1 MHRVIFCLG
10 IFALASSCDTQTAVD
25 PVAYETYEIVSSGT
39 RQFEWDTD
47 SGPGIIKVLIE
58 ESNLGSKGAEIAEI
72 WFPPGYEGSSHPHEL
87 EIIYVVEGELDHI
100 VNGESHILK
109 PGMTGV
115 VRERDRVVHK
125 THSPDGVRTLAQTDR
140 RAVQPKQLFQ
150 RRDFQPRDQDPR
162 PDRPRGQ

>member
-1 MHRVIFCLG
+1 VSNKIAYVIAAWCVLVTS
-10 IFALASSCDTQTAVD
+10 ACENSATHD
-25 PVAYETYEIVSSGT
+25 PAAYENYEIVSSGT

-47 SGPGIIKVLIE
+47 SGPGIIKVLVE
-58 ESNLGSKGAEIAEI
+58 EANLGSKGAEIAEI
-72 WFPPGYEGSSHPHEL
+72 WFPPGYEGTSHPHEL

-125 THSPDGVRTLAQTDR
+125 SHSPDGVRTLIIWPLGNEVEGFEESGMRETT
-140 RAVQPKQLFQ
+140 PN
-150 RRDFQPRDQDPR
+150 
-162 PDRPRGQ
+162 